1 MLYIDAANAGVSG
14 DMFIAGLLD
23 LGADPEKI
31 DLALKPIAGVLGEFE
46 IIIKKVRRGVYSS
59 TYYRFEF
66 VDRQIT
72 YDECRD
78 AIQKAALSQPARGFA
93 LSCFETLTDAESKV
107 HGVDKQS
114 LHLHDAADTISD
126 FVAVSALLDDLSLL
140 DTVVQSSSVNTGMGF
155 FTFHNQRSTLPAPA
169 TAEILREKPIFGD
182 REMELTTPTGASILV
197 NLADDF
203 IHGFAKMKVKR
214 IGYGAGQSDMDFPNV
229 LKLYLGEASGRRFNH
244 DEITLLETNIDTA
257 TGETMGYLF
266 EQLFEEGAL
275 DVVLVPCIMK
285 KNRPGHILKVMCN
298 QADVEQLTALI
309 MEETGTLGVRVMP
322 HAHRLTLSR
331 RIVEKKVVVGDREF
345 KVRFKVAFDSAG
357 VIAFER
363 AEFEDMRRISKKTGL
378 SLRKVREELKS

>member
-1 MLYIDAANAGVSG
+1 MFSGFRTTPMSIEGSMSLATFSRRMNPSFTACFNISLYLTQCMLYIDAANAGVSG

-155 FTFHNQRSTLPAPA
+155 FTFHNQRSTLPAP
-169 TAEILREKPIFGD
+169 
-182 REMELTTPTGASILV
+182 
-197 NLADDF
+197 
-203 IHGFAKMKVKR
+203 
-214 IGYGAGQSDMDFPNV
+214 
-229 LKLYLGEASGRRFNH
+229 
-244 DEITLLETNIDTA
+244 
-257 TGETMGYLF
+257 
-266 EQLFEEGAL
+266 
-275 DVVLVPCIMK
+275 
-285 KNRPGHILKVMCN
+285 
-298 QADVEQLTALI
+298 
-309 MEETGTLGVRVMP
+309 
-322 HAHRLTLSR
+322 
-331 RIVEKKVVVGDREF
+331 
-345 KVRFKVAFDSAG
+345 
-357 VIAFER
+357 
-363 AEFEDMRRISKKTGL
+363 
-378 SLRKVREELKS
+378 